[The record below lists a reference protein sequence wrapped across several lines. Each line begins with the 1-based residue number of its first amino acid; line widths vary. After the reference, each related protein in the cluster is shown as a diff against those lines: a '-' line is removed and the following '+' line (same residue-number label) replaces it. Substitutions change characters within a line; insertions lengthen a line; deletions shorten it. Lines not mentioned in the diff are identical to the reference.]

1 MNLVG
6 LHRGVEHH
14 VEEVRAVG
22 EVVPGVDHRFADR
35 LLVGEGRHRPDD
47 RNQPRGG
54 LIDILRQRLEVD
66 VGIEGRQ
73 RVDHRREDMHRVRSP
88 REVIEEVAHVLV
100 EHRVDVEHRR
110 EVAPLLL
117 VRQFAVDQQIGY
129 LDEHGLAD
137 QLLDRNPPV
146 AENPLLAVDEGDA
159 AVAGGGVHE
168 ARVKRDV
175 TGFTAQ
181 RTDIDTLLAF
191 RTDHHRQPD
200 RLAFDFQHHVTGT
213 LLLHSESSFFTEHSR
228 TASLL
233 FLRCGRCT
241 PFRPGRIY
249 RNHILLI

>member
-117 VRQFAVDQQIGY
+117 VRQFAVDQQIGH

-137 QLLDRNPPV
+137 QLLNRNPPV

-200 RLAFDFQHHVTGT
+200 RFPFYFKHHITGT
-213 LLLHSESSFFTEHSR
+213 LLLHSESSFFLAQLP

-233 FLRCGRCT
+233 FLRAGRCT